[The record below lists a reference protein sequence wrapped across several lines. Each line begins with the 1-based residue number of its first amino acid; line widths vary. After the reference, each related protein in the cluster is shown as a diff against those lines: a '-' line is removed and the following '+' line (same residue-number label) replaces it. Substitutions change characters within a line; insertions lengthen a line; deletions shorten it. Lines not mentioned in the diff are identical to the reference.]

1 MLRSLNLFVLAV
13 AGMSLALPV
22 DTHAQNLGPF
32 LGTWKMDMGK
42 SAAPGPPSTSNTN
55 KLEAVG
61 NGFHFV
67 EENVDAQGGVMRIEY
82 TVESFDG
89 KDYPWKMTR
98 EGKPVPIADAIAFQK
113 VDDHTYELM
122 NKNMGKVIMTQKW
135 VLSNDGKTR
144 TVTMNSKDAKGQ
156 ATVRTL
162 VYEKQ

>member
-1 MLRSLNLFVLAV
+1 MTRSFNAFVLAFV
-13 AGMSLALPV
+13 GLSLVLPV
-22 DTHAQNLGPF
+22 HAQAQTVKPL
-32 LGTWKMDMGK
+32 LGTWKMDMAT
-42 SAAPGPPSTSNTN
+42 SAAPGSPATSNTN

-98 EGKPVPIADAIAFQK
+98 EGKVVPIADAIAFQR
-113 VDDHTYELM
+113 VDNHTYELM

-156 ATVRTL
+156 TTVRTL